1 MRENISWR
9 TFLKYACVF
18 LKCIS
23 LAFQSKFLHA
33 FYKISVMD
41 HFENS
46 YVDITDFLITEFSV
60 CKSPQNWFE
69 KSEAVLQRCSV
80 KLLCNSV
87 FFNKAASATVFIK
100 REILAQVWAS
110 NLIKK
115 ETLVQVFS
123 SEFFETIKNA
133 FVKEISLPISAK
145 SVLY

>member
-1 MRENISWR
+1 
-9 TFLKYACVF
+9 
-18 LKCIS
+18 
-23 LAFQSKFLHA
+23 
-33 FYKISVMD
+33 MD